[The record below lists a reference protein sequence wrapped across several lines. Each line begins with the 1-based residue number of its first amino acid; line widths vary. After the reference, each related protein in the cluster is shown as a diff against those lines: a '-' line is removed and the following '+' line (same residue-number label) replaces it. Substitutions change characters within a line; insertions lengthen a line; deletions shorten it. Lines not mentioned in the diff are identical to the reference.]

1 VGGAFRPEH
10 VELGFGGDREGELPP
25 LRIDSTEIQGRI
37 DRVDVDGDGRAV
49 VIDYKTGKTTFPVA
63 NWEDKNRLQVA
74 LYMLA
79 VRDLL
84 ELEPVAGLYV
94 ALANENGPRGL
105 VRDDAADDV
114 GSVSPRDRRPDAEFE
129 EQLAR
134 ARERVAELAARMRA
148 GDVRPCPE
156 TCAWNGGC
164 SYPSI
169 CREEG
174 KR

>member
-1 VGGAFRPEH
+1 
-10 VELGFGGDREGELPP
+10 
-25 LRIDSTEIQGRI
+25 
-37 DRVDVDGDGRAV
+37 
-49 VIDYKTGKTTFPVA
+49 
-63 NWEDKNRLQVA
+63 
-74 LYMLA
+74 MLA

-84 ELEPVAGLYV
+84 GLEPVAGLYL

-105 VRDDAADDV
+105 ARDDAADGIGGV
-114 GSVSPRDRRPDAEFE
+114 AGNDRKPAEEFE
-129 EQLAR
+129 QILAQ
-134 ARERVAELAARMRA
+134 ARSRVGELAGRMRA

-174 KR
+174 RR